1 MQTIQILAD
10 YTRSK
15 KKYQLE
21 KKADFYTEP
30 LKDIEKYIN
39 NEDSVAGIGMAS
51 TSFFMVSLQLYI
63 YFLSDDEG
71 IANDSS
77 LLAKSTLLGIEA
89 NNWYF
94 FLGKNHEKYHRAILF
109 DMPSS
114 ILHSLYFLGW
124 DSLAVRYGH
133 LLIEMLYGKQ
143 YQGGHSAYKHPW
155 FMLELFCKWQGI
167 ELDYSRLNYPKDM
180 NVYAKALQNWGY
192 NDEIVLSN
200 LVNGLSRIPY
210 FRI

>member
-1 MQTIQILAD
+1 
-10 YTRSK
+10 
-15 KKYQLE
+15 
-21 KKADFYTEP
+21 
-30 LKDIEKYIN
+30 
-39 NEDSVAGIGMAS
+39 
-51 TSFFMVSLQLYI
+51 MVSLQLYI

-94 FLGKNHEKYHRAILF
+94 FLGRTTKNTIGQYF
-109 DMPSS
+109 STMPSS
-114 ILHSLYFLGW
+114 HLAQSLLLGW

-180 NVYAKALQNWGY
+180 NVYAKALQNWDT

-200 LVNGLSRIPY
+200 LVNDLAEFPY